1 MNQAQTLKD
10 KFVTED
16 IDDLFGTERD
26 LEIAEQ
32 DIPERLQIKLS
43 DRFNPDKKEIDDEAT
58 WIFDNH
64 INSLSASRD
73 MILVQKIQDI
83 KAKIQQVLEY
93 IRRMNYDIP
102 YITRYKMHDLSPEL
116 EPRDVRFIFNI
127 DIEYGKFQIQK
138 TQCEQ
143 FFNKLEELLDSR
155 ELNHYKNH
163 ISYAVSQR
171 DLNDMQPLIDF
182 YKSFYQPELDK
193 VFNQERKKLLPVP
206 KKDFV
211 FTARKNRLDVFSK
224 KCLLNPI
231 QLVENIREDQKQ
243 LHKPPQPSN
252 TGPTEMA
259 KEFMTTQAE
268 PLDVIKE
275 MCTYSAI
282 ELQSS
287 PEIRKSFK

>member
-64 INSLSASRD
+64 IDSLSASRD

-83 KAKIQQVLEY
+83 KMKIGKVLEY
-93 IRRMNYDIP
+93 IRCMNYDVP

-116 EPRDVRFIFNI
+116 EPKDVWFIFNI

-231 QLVENIREDQKQ
+231 QLVENIREDQK
-243 LHKPPQPSN
+243 
-252 TGPTEMA
+252 
-259 KEFMTTQAE
+259 
-268 PLDVIKE
+268 
-275 MCTYSAI
+275 
-282 ELQSS
+282 
-287 PEIRKSFK
+287 

>member
-83 KAKIQQVLEY
+83 KIKIQQVLEY
-93 IRRMNYDIP
+93 IRCMNYDVP

-116 EPRDVRFIFNI
+116 EPRDVWFIFNI
-127 DIEYGKFQIQK
+127 DIEYGKFQI
-138 TQCEQ
+138 
-143 FFNKLEELLDSR
+143 
-155 ELNHYKNH
+155 
-163 ISYAVSQR
+163 
-171 DLNDMQPLIDF
+171 
-182 YKSFYQPELDK
+182 
-193 VFNQERKKLLPVP
+193 
-206 KKDFV
+206 
-211 FTARKNRLDVFSK
+211 
-224 KCLLNPI
+224 
-231 QLVENIREDQKQ
+231 
-243 LHKPPQPSN
+243 
-252 TGPTEMA
+252 
-259 KEFMTTQAE
+259 
-268 PLDVIKE
+268 
-275 MCTYSAI
+275 
-282 ELQSS
+282 
-287 PEIRKSFK
+287 